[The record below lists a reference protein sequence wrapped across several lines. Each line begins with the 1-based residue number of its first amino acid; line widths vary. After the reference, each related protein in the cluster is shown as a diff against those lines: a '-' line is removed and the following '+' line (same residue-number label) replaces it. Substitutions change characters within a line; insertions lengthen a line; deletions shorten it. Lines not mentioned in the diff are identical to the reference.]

1 MVTINDSMI
10 RFITSYPLEKDR
22 EVVKSLLDDTDSIDL
37 ASYTAKLAYQL
48 YRVKLLFEYSP
59 LHWLDETKLTSD
71 YVSFKNA
78 ALEACDIVFNVFK
91 LSMAGRRSEA
101 LECLYSFYF
110 ASGLIDKN
118 IETISDRT
126 KFYRM
131 RPSENYQLYSED
143 EMFHVPFEACYKTT
157 NYRYSISG
165 LPILYFCSSLYG
177 CWMECNQPNIE
188 KANVALYVKEAD
200 VKCIDMMMPKRNDKI
215 TKQMLQ
221 FLPLLLACNI
231 EVQRPDE
238 PFKPEYVIPQLF
250 TDCTLKYC
258 SEQKMNYILGIKYL
272 STKWKDEHNFFS
284 GKSFEG
290 LHINYAFPP
299 KTYHFSGVCPK
310 LKEAFHKVRIT
321 SLFYETHVQ
330 PSIDLIPKK
339 DKTKTSYRHT
349 TFSKLESWLE
359 DTMLRY

>member
-1 MVTINDSMI
+1 MI

-37 ASYTAKLAYQL
+37 ASYIAKLAYRL
-48 YRVKLLFEYSP
+48 YRVKQLFEDSP

-165 LPILYFCSSLYG
+165 LPI
-177 CWMECNQPNIE
+177 
-188 KANVALYVKEAD
+188 
-200 VKCIDMMMPKRNDKI
+200 
-215 TKQMLQ
+215 
-221 FLPLLLACNI
+221 
-231 EVQRPDE
+231 
-238 PFKPEYVIPQLF
+238 
-250 TDCTLKYC
+250 
-258 SEQKMNYILGIKYL
+258 
-272 STKWKDEHNFFS
+272 
-284 GKSFEG
+284 
-290 LHINYAFPP
+290 
-299 KTYHFSGVCPK
+299 
-310 LKEAFHKVRIT
+310 
-321 SLFYETHVQ
+321 
-330 PSIDLIPKK
+330 
-339 DKTKTSYRHT
+339 
-349 TFSKLESWLE
+349 
-359 DTMLRY
+359 